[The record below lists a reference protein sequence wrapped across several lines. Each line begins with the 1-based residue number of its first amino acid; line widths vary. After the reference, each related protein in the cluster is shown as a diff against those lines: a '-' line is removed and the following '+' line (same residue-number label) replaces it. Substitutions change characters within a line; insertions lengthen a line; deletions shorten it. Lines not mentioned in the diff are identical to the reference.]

1 MTDQMTDPTPDLD
14 VVDLLTTDH
23 HEVLGLLD
31 EIRTSTSA
39 GRRRELADVVIGELV
54 RHSVAEEMFVYP
66 AMRQHLPDG
75 DAAVEHDVAEHKQ
88 LEKLMKD
95 WEGADAA
102 DADFDRVLTEL
113 EQVLRDHVDDEET
126 EQFPQLRQHI
136 PHAELVGM
144 AARVEA
150 AKKVAPTRPHPLA
163 PNNALFHFVVGPGV
177 GLVDRLRD
185 AWTDRP
191 GRS

>member
-1 MTDQMTDPTPDLD
+1 MTASTPAFD
-14 VVDLLTTDH
+14 VVDLLTADH
-23 HEVLGLLD
+23 HEVLDLLT

-66 AMRQHLPDG
+66 AMRRHLPEG
-75 DAAVEHDVAEHKQ
+75 DAAVDHDVAEHKQ

-95 WEGADAA
+95 WESADAG
-102 DADFDRVLTEL
+102 DADFDRVLSEL
-113 EQVLRDHVDDEET
+113 EDVLRDHIDDEES

-136 PHAELVGM
+136 PHHELVGL
-144 AARVEA
+144 AAKVEA
-150 AKKVAPTRPHPLA
+150 AKNVAPTRPHPLA
-163 PNNALFHFVVGPGV
+163 PNNALFHFLVGPGV

-185 AWTDRP
+185 AWSDRP
-191 GRS
+191 ARD

>member
-1 MTDQMTDPTPDLD
+1 MTDQMTDPTRDLD

-31 EIRTSTSA
+31 EIRTSTASD
-39 GRRRELADVVIGELV
+39 RRRELADVVIGELV

-88 LEKLMKD
+88 LEKLMRD
-95 WEGADAA
+95 WEGVDAA

-126 EQFPQLRQHI
+126 EQFPQLREHI
-136 PHAELVGM
+136 PHADLVAM
-144 AARVEA
+144 ATRVEA
-150 AKKVAPTRPHPLA
+150 VKKVAPTRPHPLA

-185 AWTDRP
+185 AWTERP
-191 GRS
+191 GRG